1 MKQEFINVNGKAY
14 DPVTG
19 LPLPISVA
27 TSPTV
32 APTQPKR
39 VVKASTA
46 RGTTTATIHRVPV
59 QKSATLSRRHIKRP
73 PQKSLATRPVRTP
86 HTAVQQHV
94 AVKKFSPQIAQ
105 KPAVEAL
112 KKPVQIDRPAEVH
125 PVVQRAKQR
134 QITKA
139 PVAPI
144 QKAEPKPAS
153 ILKNEAI
160 SEALAKAQEPKPDKH
175 HRAKR
180 KQSKLKRW
188 TSLASAGLAIMLLGG
203 YFTYLSMPNISIRV
217 AALQSGI
224 NATYP
229 GYKPN
234 GYALNGPISF
244 KQGEVSMKFAYA
256 DGTANY
262 TISQSKS
269 NWDSAAVKEYISGKS
284 GAPATTIV
292 DGLTI
297 FAAGENVAWV
307 NGGILYQINSHSP
320 LSSEQI
326 RKIATSM

>member
-73 PQKSLATRPVRTP
+73 PQKSLTTRPVRTP
-86 HTAVQQHV
+86 SATVQQHV
-94 AVKKFSPQIAQ
+94 AVKKFSPQITQ
-105 KPAVEAL
+105 KPAVEAP
-112 KKPVQIDRPAEVH
+112 KKPIQIDRPAEVH

-134 QITKA
+134 QIAKA

-160 SEALAKAQEPKPDKH
+160 TEALAKAQEPKLEKH

-203 YFTYLSMPNISIRV
+203 YFT
-217 AALQSGI
+217 
-224 NATYP
+224 
-229 GYKPN
+229 
-234 GYALNGPISF
+234 
-244 KQGEVSMKFAYA
+244 
-256 DGTANY
+256 
-262 TISQSKS
+262 
-269 NWDSAAVKEYISGKS
+269 
-284 GAPATTIV
+284 
-292 DGLTI
+292 
-297 FAAGENVAWV
+297 
-307 NGGILYQINSHSP
+307 
-320 LSSEQI
+320 
-326 RKIATSM
+326 

>member
-1 MKQEFINVNGKAY
+1 MKQEFINVNGKVY

-19 LPLPISVA
+19 LPLPISVEK
-27 TSPTV
+27 SPTV

-234 GYALNGPISF
+234 GYA
-244 KQGEVSMKFAYA
+244 QGEVSMKFAYA

-307 NGGILYQINSHSP
+307 NGGILYQINSHAP